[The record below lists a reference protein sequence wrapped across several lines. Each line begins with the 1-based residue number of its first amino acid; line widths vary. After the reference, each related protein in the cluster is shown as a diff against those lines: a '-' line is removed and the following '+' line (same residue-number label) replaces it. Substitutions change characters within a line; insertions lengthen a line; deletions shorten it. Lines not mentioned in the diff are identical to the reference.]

1 MCVCAVEIGV
11 VCAAAGTEG
20 ELLLLLLL
28 TGPASRSAFCAGCV
42 PVALLLEA
50 EVEAVVFAIVLSW
63 ESCRPDELDA
73 GL

>member
-1 MCVCAVEIGV
+1 MEIGA

-20 ELLLLLLL
+20 VLLLLLLLSL
-28 TGPASRSAFCAGCV
+28 TGPASRSAFCAGCM
-42 PVALLLEA
+42 PLALALEA
-50 EVEAVVFAIVLSW
+50 EVEAVVFAIALSW